1 MIAIKSCS
9 HTSPRTAQAVRP
21 SEVTIKTK
29 IHLIALLTLAILV
42 MACRFSRPDAG
53 SEVPT
58 NAPATAT
65 ASVVPS
71 PTPESQIQPLQFTT
85 GRNDYVIEV
94 DNTPREFIVY
104 VPAGYEPNRPTP
116 VVIMYHGSNQSG
128 PLMFE
133 NTNWDTYAD
142 QENFLVVF
150 PTSWK
155 YRLIGE
161 TGVHE
166 KWNSVKMKTLV
177 EPGEELKDDVKFTRV
192 ILETLEATFNVDTT
206 RLYATGFSNGG
217 GFVLTRLIP
226 EMNDVFAAYSTSGAG
241 LYGEGALDVIPT
253 GITASLYSVL
263 GTNDDKISEATGI
276 PTPFPVLPEEIF
288 GNPIFNSMLTNATAL
303 LSLDATYQAQRDDR
317 SSIMVF
323 DSSLVGA
330 DNQFIFR
337 MAKGIFHTYPSGDN
351 NPQGLDMTPIFWEFF
366 MQYHK

>member
-1 MIAIKSCS
+1 
-9 HTSPRTAQAVRP
+9 
-21 SEVTIKTK
+21 
-29 IHLIALLTLAILV
+29 
-42 MACRFSRPDAG
+42 
-53 SEVPT
+53 
-58 NAPATAT
+58 
-65 ASVVPS
+65 
-71 PTPESQIQPLQFTT
+71 
-85 GRNDYVIEV
+85 
-94 DNTPREFIVY
+94 
-104 VPAGYEPNRPTP
+104 
-116 VVIMYHGSNQSG
+116 
-128 PLMFE
+128 MFE